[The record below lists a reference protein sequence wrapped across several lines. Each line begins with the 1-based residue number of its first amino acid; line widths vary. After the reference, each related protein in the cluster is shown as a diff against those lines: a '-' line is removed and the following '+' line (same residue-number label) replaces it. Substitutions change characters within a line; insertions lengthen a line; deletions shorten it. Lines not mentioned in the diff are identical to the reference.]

1 MTTTSQ
7 TTIEQR
13 RELVLASSARDTY
26 LAAHA
31 LPEPHRVPA
40 YLPLGS
46 YVGVCSTEASVA
58 LLAAELP
65 SDLLAADAALHAT
78 APAYA

>member
-13 RELVLASSARDTY
+13 RALVLASSAAATY
-26 LAAHA
+26 LASHTAGPSFVA
-31 LPEPHRVPA
+31 LA
-40 YLPLGS
+40 T
-46 YVGVCSTEASVA
+46 YVGQLSTQAAVA
-58 LLAAELP
+58 VYADLLP